1 MGAWKPPRSRGTM
14 CGSPLLS
21 RGQKSHQRS
30 GRVTGQLNI
39 AKNLNAANTE
49 PGADIDFTEFP
60 FQLLINCSELR
71 SFFIYSHHSNRFHFG
86 LVISDAFAPDT
97 NIQRSKVFICEKS
110 KESNVPMSN
119 EGIVSPFNQRFP
131 AIIAPSLLPRAPEAV
146 IK

>member
-1 MGAWKPPRSRGTM
+1 MEAPPQPRHHVWLSSLVPGPKVPPKIWPSHWTAKYCQKP
-14 CGSPLLS
+14 
-21 RGQKSHQRS
+21 
-30 GRVTGQLNI
+30 
-39 AKNLNAANTE
+39 LNAANTE

>member
-1 MGAWKPPRSRGTM
+1 MWLSSLVPGPKVPPKIWPSHWTAKYCKKPN
-14 CGSPLLS
+14 
-21 RGQKSHQRS
+21 
-30 GRVTGQLNI
+30 V
-39 AKNLNAANTE
+39 LNAANTE